1 MTSENPIENTIFLRS
16 EEIYLGAIIGGRGL
30 YNTIRKDSIHWIFRC
45 DQMTSENRIENTIF

>member
-30 YNTIRKDSIHWIFRC
+30 YNTIRKILFTGYFAAIR
-45 DQMTSENRIENTIF
+45 